1 MNRHERRRRAKLGDI
16 VEIKLG
22 RVVFDIKPGDDVS
35 RDICFVC
42 GKPATAWLI
51 PEGRAGPIPEG
62 SMAHSFAEINAQQ
75 TVLLC
80 EVCFNTED
88 QTGGAIIRKYWNA
101 PDLKISDGGVKDV
114 DEIREIAD
122 AIKEHSDKPTN

>member
-88 QTGGAIIRKYWNA
+88 QNRRRDHSQVLERTGFKNLRWR
-101 PDLKISDGGVKDV
+101 
-114 DEIREIAD
+114 RERRR
-122 AIKEHSDKPTN
+122 

>member
-1 MNRHERRRRAKLGDI
+1 MNRRERRRAAKLGDI

-42 GKPATAWLI
+42 GKPATAWSR
-51 PEGRAGPIPEG
+51 PGGG
-62 SMAHSFAEINAQQ
+62 TAHGFASVNGQI
-75 TVLLC
+75 VLLC
-80 EVCFNTED
+80 EDCFNTEEK
-88 QTGGAIIRKYWNA
+88 TSGAIIRKYWNA
-101 PDLKISDGGVKDV
+101 PDMKISEGGTYDDI

-122 AIKEHSDKPTN
+122 ASKSETTSRQTDAT

>member
-62 SMAHSFAEINAQQ
+62 SMAHCCARSASIPKIRPAARSFAS
-75 TVLLC
+75 
-80 EVCFNTED
+80 
-88 QTGGAIIRKYWNA
+88 TGTHRI
-101 PDLKISDGGVKDV
+101 
-114 DEIREIAD
+114 
-122 AIKEHSDKPTN
+122 